1 MVAKRFLEILVALA
15 LVMPVVVVTGQ
26 EPGDSAAADREA
38 QIAERFMQV
47 LLRRPAQGTALD
59 RVYGYHVQAGTL
71 DAMLEN
77 LKTDVDAG
85 TDNAG
90 AKAMLLGLLQLQRG
104 TDAEAAESLGRAE
117 KLRPDDAMASYHF
130 GKALLL
136 VGRGEAAAEAFE
148 RAIDRKPARNEA
160 LPVFTELGR
169 LYGRSQQ
176 TDKALAVWNRLEQT
190 FPGDTRVGE
199 QIAQTLAEE
208 GQNEEALKRYL
219 ELAKKTSASGD
230 ARGIGYQVAA
240 AELKRRIG
248 KSDEALADFE
258 AILSRLRPSSW
269 LHSDVRRRI
278 EAGFLR
284 SGDYAA
290 LADYYAGQLAKQPD
304 AMELRMRLGQVQSKA
319 GLLADAEKTLVETV
333 ELAPTETEPRL
344 ALIDLY
350 QATAK
355 TAEAAEQL
363 RVLVEQDP
371 ENPDYLI
378 RLGNTI
384 LEDTTQDK
392 PARQNEAAAVWQQLA
407 DARKDDAVITAQVG
421 DLMRR
426 IERVDDAIAM
436 YNRAIELAPD
446 QPQYR
451 EYLGEYLHRLGRQ
464 DEAMTTWNSIAEGKR
479 GTRDNYIRLAEV
491 LNTFDHPDKA
501 LDAFAQAIELDPTFS
516 HRLRYTELLTRAEQ
530 YDEAMLQ
537 LDASEVA
544 AETPE
549 EREQLL
555 RSRIGVY
562 ASSGTLEERTAEAS
576 KTAEASGSAQD
587 YRRLALMLDASARTD
602 DAVAAI
608 ESAMKAD
615 RADITAMEVA
625 AELYRKSSRSADAIT
640 IYRRLAEVDP
650 RFLPNYLKRIASL
663 HMELGQVELALSAAE
678 ELIQAGPG
686 NPESYRFYAEQCF
699 RVGRDDEGIE
709 KLRRAL
715 RAAPRDRDARRALAS
730 ALDDRFRTDEAIEL
744 YWALLEDNDDL
755 SEQRGLIKSL
765 ASLYGRKGDFDR
777 LLSRLELRGRES
789 SDMRTATL
797 LISEAHRSMDDLGA
811 ARMTLEPLLAENPRD
826 AELIAQLVDLSE
838 AADDLETALQYQA
851 QLTKLADTPENR
863 NRELK
868 LLINSGQM
876 DRAEA
881 TLQRMQA
888 ITDPLAMIDII
899 DRSLIRKE
907 SESVV
912 RFCKL
917 ALEKDPGLWEVRP
930 RLIAGFIESQRYD
943 EALEEIERVID
954 LDLPGDVL
962 SEKRKDMIEKAKARA
977 RSSSTSSNAIYPNR
991 ESDDGSRWIGYVGGM
1006 SSLARYHKLGQYARM
1021 NFSSSQTSG
1030 IDPEDVLHAK
1040 LFAETYRM
1048 IIASKQGKLDE
1059 FATIEGLND
1068 EDKVSVT
1075 DDIEWLKRFYLFASF
1090 RPSLESRSTSQLEP
1104 NLETATW
1111 KLIEQVP
1118 SFRPSMLYRVLSSR
1132 ASLRARQTRSG
1143 ASKVNIEPLSDERI
1157 ELIANVVAGFNE
1169 KDLTGNTVQGYTAS
1183 HFYNELKESG
1193 REEIAASV
1201 RDSFPMSTDTLQDAM
1216 ASVSIAARFQD
1227 TGKAAELLDGVI
1239 KKLPGWAPTISAN
1252 DAYAM
1257 SRASAQFANIAEIDE
1272 ATQLSIAD
1280 LTIAL
1285 QAIVNQNTRRS
1296 RRSTSSSLGLVNT
1309 YSNRNG
1315 SYQQLKLQV
1324 PLASDRLPS
1333 NLVTAL
1339 AQSGFANPGSDLFEK
1354 ARRNWKDGDLVLA
1367 GQSSLAATERELR
1380 DVLVAYSHW
1389 WDGEITKTY
1398 DAIIQLSEADP
1409 EDNDWWIERARLA
1422 AELKMPEASLEALDS
1437 IHPTDQSTLQIRELA
1452 AMNLASQL
1460 GNLDRAKTAAQ
1471 RLFGMRLD
1479 VQTELALADQ
1489 LTRLGMREMSAAVLQ
1504 RSRRRGGQSVSDLL
1518 SLADRYVTNGD
1529 TDAAAE
1535 IAYSAMRKLSRGG
1548 DSNEDYYRRRAV
1560 EMLRRGGRL
1569 DAIIEMAEK
1578 RVASSSTSLSLKSE
1592 LAQLYTAA
1600 GRKDDAEKVFGEIAK
1615 LEPNDPKTLW
1625 ETAKR
1630 LQSARKYDEAA
1641 VKFAIAAVKE
1651 PGLLNNGYYV
1661 MTNCIGQCKDREPAY
1676 KELMGLNLQSV
1687 QGYMLSQLVDVNRGR
1702 SGDQTPGPFEKSFLA
1717 KVLKECSVED
1727 LESVLRTV
1735 IRDAAIMKS
1744 EAVVDTVRRVLTS
1757 DETFDPRS
1765 QVWQR
1770 GSYGSDGRFYGI
1782 IDPCLQVLGNHDQ
1795 LRAEIQAALLQR
1807 IEMPKAKDS
1816 EAGSPIAEMML
1827 VATRIGDEPE
1837 AKYRP
1842 TLDRM
1847 MEMGHDQIPY
1857 QMWWQIGQVL
1867 EKQTELTQI
1876 TVEVYEKGIA
1886 ASEGNNTM
1894 RQFQYSMH
1902 PRLADAYVAAGM
1914 KDKAREKL
1922 LEMYANTDHSQDN
1935 QYNPGYGDYQDL
1947 EAFKSIASKLVRS
1960 GSRVSAIPIYAE
1972 ALSKPER
1979 FQAAKNWGGG
1989 DRYQAIFEKEL
2000 AATLKKLDEND
2011 FAEYL
2016 SLPPIEQKTE
2026 PAAKQP
2032 KPSSKPVASFFSTP
2046 GSTTNSTKKREFET
2060 GFALWPMPLTTDL
2073 EPSQSSVAAIVAG
2086 KLAESEPGREMM
2098 AEFDEKLAQRLNET
2112 PEDPSLVGMR
2122 ALIAIAT
2129 EQDTAPEHFD
2139 RLCEIVPKVEPQGK
2153 TAIPSPNILALV
2165 SPALVG
2171 LACNDAQT
2179 KTAAGRLADRL
2190 IALANASERKGI
2202 AEALTLGKIRYSES
2216 DADSDEGKQ
2225 AILRALLDRAAPAT
2239 TPPKV
2244 LGAEAAEDCVRVAE
2258 TAVAAEAW
2266 SVAIDAIGRAFG
2278 GGPPLRTIG
2287 GDDASGTFMLQTRNR
2302 SSNREPNT
2310 NELDAIIRRV
2320 HGVLETMTPA
2330 LEEDHGLAE
2339 SAYEMLISVVMPI
2352 ERDKEVFPYLRDLM
2366 RPTQNTPFAI
2376 AEKEKASNFAGHAQT
2391 LVVAAKAAGKLD
2403 ELMSRLSERRET
2415 VLSKPLIDFIS
2426 FETAAAQDDE
2436 ALLSK
2441 AIDDLFASCGIVEAS
2456 AQGKTSPADAATPS
2470 PTTEMSAQA
2479 SLDNQTIANV
2489 LLHVAYR
2496 LEEREGKTPQV
2507 QSIWRHL
2514 LHLAGKDNAIS
2525 QAMAHWRRIID
2536 QTVRNADL
2544 NDDQVREWIEL
2555 YLGSVRQFYSRYNQS
2570 GLAEQQTAY
2579 AASNLARSAIAG
2591 SRFLIAAELS
2601 RPRII
2606 ESHRQSDSNNNAFS
2620 TLEIAGADAKTRFEY
2635 LSYLLFGD
2643 SNQEVAGEGLIP
2655 MVGYSVYAEPPEVLA
2670 EAAPSL
2676 SQARNLVIA
2685 ADDVPLES
2693 IGLALAVTA
2702 AECGQTDELITRL
2715 TKYVVTPGDEADAM
2729 IGLALLADGRNDAA
2743 GEVLQRMSK
2752 RLKDTLPKETVDSP
2766 LPYESTIFLVRA
2778 YDVDSMRDAVKTAY
2792 NHLIVHARKR
2802 RLGNRAG
2809 YYNKALT
2816 RITDSFAA
2824 TSATDTRLDHWVAY
2838 QTPLPYTS
2846 VTQHNM
2852 PKWAVDDGSLLY
2864 GGGLDVNLM
2873 MFKYPLVGDF
2883 SFQVVQRP
2891 QIRGAFSVTSNG
2903 IAYMTQTFTKL
2914 AFARGLVGRGQV
2926 QRDIAETEK
2935 NKPVKMELIHRGDE
2949 ITFRADDEDLFVDER
2964 SQAFPFVG
2972 LYMQSGSTSE
2982 ASDFVISGSP
2992 TIPRQVD
2999 LLHPRLRGWSSHIL
3013 SAALPP
3019 LHLPLTSDQN
3029 AKSLTKERLEQAE
3042 QAAKSLRWLVVEDEL
3057 RNRILDEGY
3066 NQAAT
3071 SHVHYQ
3077 RPLLDGESFA
3087 YEFWYDPEKME
3098 VHPTMGRVAMMVR
3111 PSGIQLRWLPQ
3122 SSSFETRIRPEVSA
3136 ESTKQERDFDPD
3148 EILVDGNL
3156 TLRPG
3161 DWNTVRITVQGE
3173 QVVITVNEQPAA
3185 RVTMALDRRPGLL
3198 CEKERQCRVR
3208 KLTLSGDWPETLP
3221 DNLLSQPK

>member
-1 MVAKRFLEILVALA
+1 MVAKRFLEFLVSLA
-15 LVMPVVVVTGQ
+15 LVMPAVIVTAQ
-26 EPGDSAAADREA
+26 APGDSAAADREA

-47 LLRRPAQGTALD
+47 LLRRPVPGTALD

-71 DAMLEN
+71 DATLEK
-77 LKTDVDAG
+77 LKTDIESGGD
-85 TDNAG
+85 DAG

-104 TDAEAAESLGRAE
+104 ADAEAAESLGRAE
-117 KLRPDDAMASYHF
+117 TLRPDDAMASYYL

-136 VGRGEAAAEAFE
+136 VGRGEAAAAALE

-176 TDKALAVWNRLEQT
+176 TDKALAVWNRLEQS

-230 ARGIGYQVAA
+230 ARGIGYQIAA

-248 KSDEALADFE
+248 KADEALADFE
-258 AILSRLRPSSW
+258 AILGRLRPSSW
-269 LHSDVRRRI
+269 LHSDVQRRI

-290 LADYYAGQLAKQPD
+290 LADYYADQLAKQPD
-304 AMELRMRLGQVQSKA
+304 ALELRMRLGQVQSKA

-355 TAEAAEQL
+355 TADAAEQL

-384 LEDTTQDK
+384 LEDTTKDK
-392 PARQNEAAAVWQQLA
+392 PTRQTDAAAVWKQLA

-426 IERVDDAIAM
+426 IEWVDDAIAM

-451 EYLGEYLHRLGRQ
+451 EYLGEYLHRLDRK
-464 DEAMTTWNSIAEGKR
+464 DEAMTTWNSIAEGER
-479 GTRDNYIRLAEV
+479 ATRDNFIRLAEV

-501 LDAFAQAIELDPTFS
+501 LDAFAQAIEQDPTFS
-516 HRLRYTELLTRAEQ
+516 HRLRYTELLTRAEK
-530 YDEAMLQ
+530 YDEALSQ
-537 LDASEVA
+537 LDASEAA

-562 ASSGTLEERTAEAS
+562 ASSGTLEERTAEAL
-576 KTAEASGSAQD
+576 KTAETSGTAQD
-587 YRRLALMLDASARTD
+587 YRRLALMLDASAKTD
-602 DAVAAI
+602 EAVAAI
-608 ESAMKAD
+608 ESAMKAEP
-615 RADITAMEVA
+615 ADIAAMEVA

-640 IYRRLAEVDP
+640 VYRRLAEVDS

-663 HMELGQVELALSAAE
+663 HMELGQVELALAAAE

-744 YWALLEDNDDL
+744 YWTLLEDNDDL

-777 LLSRLELRGRES
+777 LISRLELRGRES

-826 AELIAQLVDLSE
+826 AELIAQLVELSE
-838 AADDLETALQYQA
+838 AADDLDTALQYQA

-888 ITDPLAMIDII
+888 VTDPLAMIDII

-907 SESVV
+907 GESVV

-930 RLIAGFIESQRYD
+930 RLIAGLIESQRYD
-943 EALEEIERVID
+943 EALAEIDTVLD
-954 LDLPGDVL
+954 LDLPEDTL
-962 SEKRKDMIEKAKARA
+962 SETNKDKIEKAKARA
-977 RSSSTSSNAIYPNR
+977 RASATTSNAILPNR
-991 ESDDGSRWIGYVGGM
+991 NSDDGSQWISYASGM

-1021 NFSSSQTSG
+1021 NFVSSQSSG
-1030 IDPEDVLHAK
+1030 IDPRDVLHAK

-1059 FATIEGLND
+1059 FVTTEGLDD
-1068 EDKVSVT
+1068 EDKVNST
-1075 DDIEWLKRFYLFASF
+1075 DDVEWLKCFYLFSSF
-1090 RPSLESRSTSQLEP
+1090 RPSLETRPTQQIDP
-1104 NLETATW
+1104 KLETVTW
-1111 KLIEQVP
+1111 KLIEQIP
-1118 SFRPSMLYRVLSSR
+1118 SFRPSMLYRILSSR
-1132 ASLRARQTRSG
+1132 ASLRSRQSRPG
-1143 ASKVNIEPLSDERI
+1143 ASNVTIEPLSDERI
-1157 ELIANVVAGFNE
+1157 EFIREIVAEFDE
-1169 KDLTGNTVQGYTAS
+1169 KNLAGNTIQGYTAAY
-1183 HFYNELKESG
+1183 FYNELKESG
-1193 REEIAASV
+1193 RETMAASI
-1201 RDSFPMSTDTLQDAM
+1201 RESFPMSTDTFQHAM
-1216 ASVSIAARFQD
+1216 ASLSIAARFQD
-1227 TGKAAELLDGVI
+1227 TDKAVELLDRVI
-1239 KKLPGWAPTISAN
+1239 KNLPGWASTISEN
-1252 DAYAM
+1252 DAYSM
-1257 SRASAQFANIAEIDE
+1257 SRSATQLASIPEIDE
-1272 ATQLSIAD
+1272 ATQLSVAD

-1296 RRSTSSSLGLVNT
+1296 RLSASSSLGMVNT
-1309 YSNRNG
+1309 YYNRKG
-1315 SYQQLKLQV
+1315 SYQQLQLQV
-1324 PLASDRLPS
+1324 PLASDRLPP
-1333 NLVTAL
+1333 NLVSTL
-1339 AQSGFANPGSDLFEK
+1339 AQSGVANPGSDLFKK
-1354 ARRNWKDGDLVLA
+1354 AIRHWQDSDPVMA
-1367 GQSSLAATERELR
+1367 GHGSLAAAEQELR
-1380 DVLVAYSHW
+1380 DILVAYSHW
-1389 WDGEITKTY
+1389 WGGEITKTY

-1437 IHPTDQSTLQIRELA
+1437 INPTDQSTLQIRELA

-1460 GNLDRAKTAAQ
+1460 GDLERAKTAAQ

-1518 SLADRYVTNGD
+1518 SLADRYVTNND

-1535 IAYSAMRKLSRGG
+1535 IAYSAMRKLNRGG
-1548 DSNEDYYRRRAV
+1548 ESNEDYYRRRAV

-1569 DAIIEMAEK
+1569 DAIIEMAEN

-1600 GRKDDAEKVFGEIAK
+1600 GRKDDAEKVFSEIAQ

-1625 ETAKR
+1625 ETANR
-1630 LQSARKYDEAA
+1630 LQSAGKYDEAA
-1641 VKFAIAAVKE
+1641 AKFATAAVKE
-1651 PGLLNNGYYV
+1651 PSLLSNGYYV
-1661 MTNCIGQCKDREPAY
+1661 MTNCIRQAKDREPAY

-1687 QGYMLSQLVDVNRGR
+1687 QGYMLSQLVDINRGR
-1702 SGDQTPGPFEKSFLA
+1702 SGTQTPGPFEKSFRE
-1717 KVLKECSVED
+1717 KVLKECPVED
-1727 LESVLRTV
+1727 LDSVLRT
-1735 IRDAAIMKS
+1735 IIGDEQIMKS

-1757 DETFDPRS
+1757 DEMFDPLS
-1765 QVWQR
+1765 QIWQR

-1782 IDPCLQVLGNHDQ
+1782 IEPCLQILGNHNQ
-1795 LRAEIQAALLQR
+1795 LRAEIQAALRQR
-1807 IEMPKAKDS
+1807 IEKANEKDS
-1816 EAGSPIAEMML
+1816 KIGSPIAEMML

-1837 AKYRP
+1837 SQYRP

-1847 MEMGHDQIPY
+1847 MKMGHDQIPY
-1857 QMWWQIGQVL
+1857 QLWWQIGQVL
-1867 EKQTELTQI
+1867 EKQSELAKI
-1876 TVEVYEKGIA
+1876 AVEVYEKGIA

-1894 RQFQYSMH
+1894 RQYQYSMH

-1922 LEMYANTDHSQDN
+1922 LEMYANTDHSEDN
-1935 QYNPGYGDYQDL
+1935 QSNPGYGDYQDL
-1947 EAFKSIASKLVRS
+1947 QAFKSIASQLVQS
-1960 GSRVSAIPIYAE
+1960 GSYLSAIPIYAE

-1979 FQAAKNWGGG
+1979 FQAAKNWGGV
-1989 DRYQAIFEKEL
+1989 DQYQSFFEKEL
-2000 AATLKKLDEND
+2000 ASTLKKLNEKD

-2016 SLPPIEQKTE
+2016 SLPPIEIETE
-2026 PAAKQP
+2026 SAVEKPKPAANP
-2032 KPSSKPVASFFSTP
+2032 VGPFLSSSGSTP
-2046 GSTTNSTKKREFET
+2046 TVRKEREFET

-2073 EPSQSSVAAIVAG
+2073 EPSQSSVAAIVTG
-2086 KLAESEPGREMM
+2086 KLAESESGREMM
-2098 AEFDEKLAQRLNET
+2098 TEFDGELAERLKQT
-2112 PEDPSLVGMR
+2112 PKNPSLVGMR

-2129 EQDTAPEHFD
+2129 QKDTAPEHFE
-2139 RLCEIVPKVEPQGK
+2139 RLCELVPEVESQSK
-2153 TAIPSPNILALV
+2153 AFIPNPNVLALV

-2171 LACNDAQT
+2171 MACDDEET
-2179 KTAAGRLADRL
+2179 KVAAERLADRL
-2190 IALANASERKGI
+2190 FALANASERKGI
-2202 AEALTLGKIRYSES
+2202 ADALALAKIRYSGG
-2216 DADSDEGKQ
+2216 DADTEEGKL
-2225 AILRALLDRAAPAT
+2225 AILLALLDRAAPAT

-2258 TAVAAEAW
+2258 TAVAADAW

-2287 GDDASGTFMLQTRNR
+2287 GDGANGTFMLQTRNR
-2302 SSNREPNT
+2302 SSNREPNA
-2310 NELDAIIRRV
+2310 NELDAMILRV
-2320 HGVLETMTPA
+2320 HAVLEAMSPE
-2330 LEEDHGLAE
+2330 LEKDHELAE
-2339 SAYEMLISVVMPI
+2339 SAYEILTYVVMPI
-2352 ERDKEVFPYLRDLM
+2352 DREKEVFPYLSDLT
-2366 RPTQNTPFAI
+2366 RRTPNTSFAI
-2376 AEKEKASNFAGHAQT
+2376 DDKEDASNYAGVAQT
-2391 LVVAAKAAGKLD
+2391 LVAAAKATGKLD
-2403 ELMSRLSERRET
+2403 DLMSRLTKRRET
-2415 VLSKPLIDFIS
+2415 VLSKPLIDFVA
-2426 FETAAAQDDE
+2426 FEIAAEQDDQVM
-2436 ALLSK
+2436 LSK
-2441 AIDDLFASCGIVEAS
+2441 AIDDLFASCGINDAS
-2456 AQGKTSPADAATPS
+2456 ALGVTDQVDAAAPSPATD
-2470 PTTEMSAQA
+2470 MSARA
-2479 SLDNQTIANV
+2479 SLDNQAIANV
-2489 LLHVAYR
+2489 LLLVAYR
-2496 LEEREGKTPQV
+2496 LEDRDGQTPQV
-2507 QSIWRHL
+2507 RAIWQHL
-2514 LHLAGKDNAIS
+2514 LQLAGKDAAIG

-2536 QTVRNADL
+2536 KTIRNADL
-2544 NDDQVREWIEL
+2544 NDDEVRDWIEL
-2555 YLGSVRQFYSRYNQS
+2555 YLDSVRQFYSRYSQP
-2570 GLAEQQTAY
+2570 GLAEQQ
-2579 AASNLARSAIAG
+2579 AANASSNLTGSALASG
-2591 SRFLIAAELS
+2591 RFLIAAELL
-2601 RPRII
+2601 RPQII
-2606 ESHRQSDSNNNAFS
+2606 ESHRRANSGNSNFS
-2620 TLEIAGADAKTRFEY
+2620 TLAIADADAQTRFEY

-2643 SNQEVAGEGLIP
+2643 PDREVAGEGLIP
-2655 MVGYSVYAEPPEVLA
+2655 MVGYAVYAEPPAALA
-2670 EAAPSL
+2670 DAAPSL
-2676 SQARNLVIA
+2676 AEARNLVIA
-2685 ADDVPLES
+2685 ADDFPLES
-2693 IGLALAVTA
+2693 IGLALAVA
-2702 AECGQTDELITRL
+2702 AAQCGQTDALIDRMS
-2715 TKYVVTPGDEADAM
+2715 KYVVTPGDEVDAM
-2729 IGLALLADGRNDAA
+2729 IGLALLKDGRNDATR
-2743 GEVLQRMSK
+2743 EVLNRVTK
-2752 RLKDTLPKETVDSP
+2752 RLKETVPTKKVDSP
-2766 LPYESTIFLVRA
+2766 MPHESAILVVGA
-2778 YDVDSMRDAVKTAY
+2778 FEVESMRELARSAY
-2792 NHLIVHARKR
+2792 QDLVIHARNCQ
-2802 RLGNRAG
+2802 LGNKFG
-2809 YYNKALT
+2809 YYNKTLS
-2816 RITDSFAA
+2816 RITDSFASA
-2824 TSATDTRLDHWVAY
+2824 SATDTRMDHFIAY
-2838 QTPLPYTS
+2838 QTPFASLPVS
-2846 VTQHNM
+2846 KRNL
-2852 PKWAVDDGSLLY
+2852 PKWAASEGRFLY

-2873 MFKYPLVGDF
+2873 MLKYPLAGDF
-2883 SFQVVQRP
+2883 TFQVIQRP
-2891 QIRGAFSVTSNG
+2891 RPYGGFSVTANG
-2903 IAYMTQTFTKL
+2903 VSFAAQEYNQSAIAM
-2914 AFARGLVGRGQV
+2914 GLIGRGEV
-2926 QRDIAETEK
+2926 KGEYTTGEK
-2935 NKPVKMELIHRGDE
+2935 NMPLKMELVHRGE
-2949 ITFRADDEDLFVDER
+2949 EVVFRAGGQDLFTDDR
-2964 SQAFPFVG
+2964 AAAFPFVG
-2972 LYMQSGSTSE
+2972 LFMKSYSISE
-2982 ASDFVISGSP
+2982 ASDIVISGSP

-3013 SAALPP
+3013 STALPP
-3019 LHLPLTSDQN
+3019 LHLPLTPDQN
-3029 AKSLTKERLEQAE
+3029 AKSLEKERLELAE
-3042 QAAKSLRWLVVEDEL
+3042 QAAKSLRWRAVDGEL
-3057 RNRILDEGY
+3057 QSRTLEEGY
-3066 NQAAT
+3066 NQAVA

-3077 RPLLDGESFA
+3077 RPLLDGESLT

-3098 VHPTMGRVAMMVR
+3098 VHPTIGRVAMMVR
-3111 PSGIQLRWLPQ
+3111 PSGIQLRWLSQ
-3122 SSSFETRIRPEVSA
+3122 SNSLESRAHPGDSA
-3136 ESTKQERDFDPD
+3136 DPTAREREFDPD
-3148 EILVDGNL
+3148 EKLIDGNL
-3156 TLRPG
+3156 TLHPG
-3161 DWNTVRITVQGE
+3161 DWNTVRLTAKGE
-3173 QVVITVNEQPAA
+3173 QVVITINDQAAA
-3185 RVTMALDRRPGLL
+3185 RVAMALDKRPGLL

-3208 KLTLSGDWPETLP
+3208 KITLSGDWPETLP
-3221 DNLLSQPK
+3221 DNLLSQSE